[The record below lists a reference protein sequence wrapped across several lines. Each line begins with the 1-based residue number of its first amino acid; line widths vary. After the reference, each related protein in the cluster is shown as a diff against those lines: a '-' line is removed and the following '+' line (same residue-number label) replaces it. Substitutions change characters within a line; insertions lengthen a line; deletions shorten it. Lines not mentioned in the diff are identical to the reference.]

1 MRCIE
6 RPNRP
11 LSIFVASF
19 VALLTIAQAGC
30 PILTS
35 TLSGVFTVPAH
46 QRLTRN
52 CVEEVG
58 NEPADVIPEPAVVSA
73 VDQGDPEPPRVAQL
87 EEVTLP
93 AWQSP
98 PVHRKLLPPSPQDG

>member
-6 RPNRP
+6 RTNRP
-11 LSIFVASF
+11 ISLLIAAFVC
-19 VALLTIAQAGC
+19 LLTLAQAGR

-35 TLSGVFTVPAH
+35 TLAGLFTVPIH

-58 NEPADVIPEPAVVSA
+58 NESADVIPQPSIVSREE
-73 VDQGDPEPPRVAQL
+73 GDPEPPRVARL

-93 AWQSP
+93 DWQLP
-98 PVHRKLLPPSPQDG
+98 PVHRKLLPPSPKDG